1 MRKTEKYISF
11 SYDSLTIYNGGS
23 STSSMV
29 GKYCGDSIP
38 PNHDSSNNEVLIH
51 FQSHGFGFGWVG
63 FQLEYNPIGKKII
76 LMISCR
82 VTILKK

>member
-23 STSSMV
+23 ITSSMM

-38 PNHDSSNNEVLIH
+38 SNHDSSNNEVLIH
-51 FQSHGFGFGWVG
+51 FQSAGYYNSYYGYVG
-63 FQLEYNPIGKKII
+63 FQLEYNPTGKKII
-76 LMISCR
+76 LI
-82 VTILKK
+82 I